1 MREKEIELLAPA
13 GNIDSFKAAVNAGAD
28 AIYMGLGKHNARV
41 MAKNF
46 TLEDYINCIDYA
58 HIRGVKVYLT
68 LNTLVLD
75 DEIKEAIELLITLY
89 SHGLDAVILQDI
101 GLASIIRKLMP
112 DLSLHASTQMSAYSL
127 EQVRYLESIGFKRV
141 VLARELTLDEI
152 KYIAENTN
160 IEIEQFVH
168 GALCVSLSGQC
179 LLSLSI
185 GNRSANRGACAQ
197 PCRMKYSLANSNGIV
212 EKNRYLLS
220 KKDIFGLDILDE
232 ILDANFLSLKIEGR
246 NKSPEYVATVISL
259 YRKYID
265 KYKNGEDI
273 TLSEEDKKKLL
284 QAFNRNGK
292 SHGYLEGVEYKNSIT
307 LLTPKNTGLYLGK
320 VVGKKGKFAKVK
332 LEEEIDLHDGIEIY
346 SKNNKVYST
355 IATCIKNSNG
365 NILND
370 SVEAGVEVFIGDF
383 NDSSFDIGDKVY
395 KTSSNKLNNEI
406 SKRYI
411 KQENRKREM
420 ILNVDVK
427 ANSPVTL
434 STIVNGQMYIYNT
447 NVVPQVAISRQLTIE
462 DITSA
467 FSKTQENG
475 IRFTKVVGYV
485 ERGLFLSVSTLNEI
499 RRNFV
504 SSVEKKY
511 CITKNVDSIT
521 KKLNELLKVK
531 NEDITRIPREE
542 TLAIYKYD
550 SNKDY
555 IADYNKKYNK
565 QLKRIY
571 FQVND
576 YIKYKD
582 GIINKYSKY
591 NMGIIISNFT
601 LENMDKII
609 RNNIE
614 DILSSGVKYIV
625 LGSFRYIELL
635 NELKKKYNFYLIA
648 DYSFNICNTYSA
660 QYMLSLGF
668 DIITPA
674 YDATEEQIKNIN
686 KVANIELVDGYIDV
700 MTSRYCILSSFVAD
714 RKKGEKCSMP
724 CIKDE
729 YYLIDSFNE
738 KYDIVC
744 NNIDC
749 TMKIVKKIKNNIK
762 EKYNVR
768 NNTI

>member
-1 MREKEIELLAPA
+1 MTNIELLAPA
-13 GNIDSFKAAVNAGAD
+13 GNEESFKAAVNAGAD
-28 AIYMGLGKHNARV
+28 AVYMGLGKHNARV

-46 TLEDYINCIDYA
+46 TLSSYIDCINYA

-68 LNTLVLD
+68 LNTLVFD
-75 DEIKEAIELLITLY
+75 DEIEEALKLLAKLY
-89 SHGLDAVILQDI
+89 EVGVDAVLVQDL
-101 GLASIIRKLMP
+101 GLASLIHELFP
-112 DLSLHASTQMSAYSL
+112 NLELHASTQMSVYSL
-127 EQVRYLESIGFKRV
+127 EQVEYLKKLGFKRV
-141 VLARELTLDEI
+141 VLGRELSIDEI
-152 KYIAENTN
+152 KYITDNTDV
-160 IEIEQFVH
+160 EIEVFSH

-179 LLSLSI
+179 LMSLAI
-185 GNRSANRGACAQ
+185 GTRSANRGACAQ
-197 PCRMKYSLANSNGIV
+197 PCRMRYSLYKENGEKIV
-212 EKNRYLLS
+212 PKTYIMS
-220 KKDIFGLDILDE
+220 KKDIFTLDMLDKL
-232 ILDANFLSLKIEGR
+232 IDTNVASLKIEGR
-246 NKSPEYVATVISL
+246 NKTPEYVALVVST

-265 KYKNGEDI
+265 KYLKEKSLKVDESDI
-273 TLSEEDKKKLL
+273 KDLT
-284 QAFNRNGK
+284 QMFNRNGK
-292 SHGYLEGVEYKNSIT
+292 SHGYFDGVQYKDSIT
-307 LLTPKNTGLYLGK
+307 TLSPKNTGLYLGK

-355 IATCIKNSNG
+355 IATCIKNSKG

-531 NEDITRIPREE
+531 NEDITRIPKEE

-555 IADYNKKYNK
+555 IADYNKNK
-565 QLKRIY
+565 
-571 FQVND
+571 
-576 YIKYKD
+576 
-582 GIINKYSKY
+582 
-591 NMGIIISNFT
+591 
-601 LENMDKII
+601 
-609 RNNIE
+609 
-614 DILSSGVKYIV
+614 
-625 LGSFRYIELL
+625 GS
-635 NELKKKYNFYLIA
+635 
-648 DYSFNICNTYSA
+648 
-660 QYMLSLGF
+660 
-668 DIITPA
+668 
-674 YDATEEQIKNIN
+674 
-686 KVANIELVDGYIDV
+686 
-700 MTSRYCILSSFVAD
+700 
-714 RKKGEKCSMP
+714 
-724 CIKDE
+724 
-729 YYLIDSFNE
+729 
-738 KYDIVC
+738 
-744 NNIDC
+744 
-749 TMKIVKKIKNNIK
+749 
-762 EKYNVR
+762 
-768 NNTI
+768 